1 MSETKLAGVTL
12 NTLLDAIHA
21 AGKQAEVLSDVYVEI
36 GRTAAVVKKMERVLG
51 RLEDDLLDEIAVLR
65 REGGK

>member
-21 AGKQAEVLSDVYVEI
+21 AGKQAEILSDVYVEI
-36 GRTAAVVKKMERVLG
+36 GRTATVVKKMERVLG
-51 RLEDDLLDEIAVLR
+51 RLEDDLLDEIAARR
-65 REGGK
+65 REAKS